1 MPPVFR
7 FQFLDWL
14 NKHRVFFPG
23 QQARLCEPRTVYGI
37 HNMMPSVWRLRDEFG
52 ALDFQPVLLSDQQN
66 LDLRRTR
73 PDLSWNTFMRHL
85 EFISVL
91 ATERAAD
98 QDPKLDVVRA
108 LNCGIEVHH
117 SQHPPTYRGPEHHRA
132 EFRALLEDLFMSHPR
147 LLFPAIKMCQLG
159 LCKAHHDAY
168 LDEFASERAS
178 QQRRGRILAPGSS
191 EPQECPPALRDE
203 PCLQFLIVQL
213 EAATA
218 NPPEMHIDS
227 VEACASHGRYTEAI
241 MYITSQPQSS
251 LVEFSDRP
259 NVCVETQ
266 PDLGIF
272 VPCNVQHQ
280 QTILNTTWAIHMET
294 LNMRDNI
301 IDHWYFEPL
310 TFTLN
315 ELLAIR
321 THVARSL
328 HRARQ
333 NVRPLHIPAAP
344 LFEFGKELGS
354 ALQNPY
360 CLD

>member
-1 MPPVFR
+1 MVALFR
-7 FQFLDWL
+7 FDFLDWL
-14 NKHRVFFPG
+14 NRHRIFFRG
-23 QQARLCEPRTVYGI
+23 QHHWWCEPRTVYGI
-37 HNMMPSVWRLRDEFG
+37 RNMMPSMWS
-52 ALDFQPVLLSDQQN
+52 ALDVQPLRLSDQQN

-73 PDLSWNTFMRHL
+73 PHLSWNTFMRHL

-91 ATERAAD
+91 ATELATERAAEEEAD
-98 QDPKLDVVRA
+98 EDPREFELDVVRA
-108 LNCGIEVHH
+108 LNCGIEVDHRP
-117 SQHPPTYRGPEHHRA
+117 HPLTYRGPAHHRA
-132 EFRALLEDLFMSHPR
+132 EFRALLGDLFMSHPR
-147 LLFPAIKMCQLG
+147 LLQAAIKMCQLG
-159 LCKAHHDAY
+159 LCKANHDKY
-168 LDEFASERAS
+168 LEEFESEKAS
-178 QQRRGRILAPGSS
+178 QVSRGRVLSPGYS

-213 EAATA
+213 EPATA

-227 VEACASHGRYTEAI
+227 VEACASNGRYTEAI

-251 LVEFSDRP
+251 LVEFSAEP
-259 NVCVETQ
+259 NVSVETQ
-266 PDLGIF
+266 PDTGIF

-301 IDHWYFEPL
+301 IDNWYFEPL

-328 HRARQ
+328 DRARQ
-333 NVRPLHIPAAP
+333 NVRPLHIPVAP
-344 LFEFGKELGS
+344 
-354 ALQNPY
+354 
-360 CLD
+360 

>member
-1 MPPVFR
+1 MAPVFR
-7 FQFLDWL
+7 FTFEQWL
-14 NKHRVFFPG
+14 NKHAVFFPG
-23 QQARLCEPRTVYGI
+23 QQAHLCGPRTVYGI
-37 HNMMPSVWRLRDEFG
+37 HNMMPSVWRLRDQFG
-52 ALDFQPVLLSDQQN
+52 ALDFQPVRLSDKQN

-73 PDLSWNTFMRHL
+73 PDVTWNTFMHHL

-98 QDPKLDVVRA
+98 EDPRDVELDVVRA

-117 SQHPPTYRGPEHHRA
+117 SPHPPTYRGPAHHRA

-147 LLFPAIKMCQLG
+147 LLEAAIKMCRLG
-159 LCKAHHDAY
+159 LCKDHHRAY
-168 LDEFASERAS
+168 VAEYPTERAS
-178 QQRRGRILAPGSS
+178 AQRRGRLL
-191 EPQECPPALRDE
+191 EPDSADAEECPPALRDE
-203 PCLQFLIVQL
+203 PVLQFLIVQL
-213 EAATA
+213 EPATA
-218 NPPEMHIDS
+218 DPPEMIIDS
-227 VEACASHGRYTEAI
+227 VEACASDGRYTEAT

-259 NVCVETQ
+259 NVCVFTE
-266 PDLGIF
+266 PDRGIF
-272 VPCNVQHQ
+272 IPCNVQHQ
-280 QTILNTTWAIHMET
+280 QTILKTTWAIHMET

-333 NVRPLHIPAAP
+333 NVRPLHIPAV
-344 LFEFGKELGS
+344 
-354 ALQNPY
+354 
-360 CLD
+360 

>member
-7 FQFLDWL
+7 FGFLDWL
-14 NKHRVFFPG
+14 NKHSVFFPG
-23 QQARLCEPRTVYGI
+23 QDRRWCEPRTVYGI
-37 HNMMPSVWRLRDEFG
+37 HNMMPMMPSVWSEF
-52 ALDFQPVLLSDQQN
+52 DFQPVRLSDQQN
-66 LDLRRTR
+66 LDLRRTQ
-73 PDLSWNTFMRHL
+73 PDLSWKTFMRHL
-85 EFISVL
+85 KFISVL

-98 QDPKLDVVRA
+98 EAADEDPREVELYVVRA
-108 LNCGIEVHH
+108 LNCGIEVDH
-117 SQHPPTYRGPEHHRA
+117 SPHPPTYRGPAQHRA
-132 EFRALLEDLFMSHPR
+132 EFRALLGDLFMSHP
-147 LLFPAIKMCQLG
+147 LLLEAAIKMCRLG
-159 LCKAHHDAY
+159 LCKANHDAY
-168 LDEFASERAS
+168 LEEFASEQES
-178 QQRRGRILAPGSS
+178 QIRRGRILAAGSS

-213 EAATA
+213 EPATA

-227 VEACASHGRYTEAI
+227 VEACASDGRYTEAI

-328 HRARQ
+328 DRARQ
-333 NVRPLHIPAAP
+333 NVRPLHIHRVFFP
-344 LFEFGKELGS
+344 G
-354 ALQNPY
+354 
-360 CLD
+360 